1 MFNKCSDQLDNFIFS
16 DYVSKTNKNKKIT
29 SYLSKRLSINDVTFL
44 WGMGQ
49 LFCDD
54 STIVLLIKALRLE
67 RGVKNSHLIF
77 LSGRQ

>member
-54 STIVLLIKALRLE
+54 STIALVIISFTI
-67 RGVKNSHLIF
+67 GK
-77 LSGRQ
+77 GG